1 MKLHGGCL
9 TNIGQIFDTKRQ
21 VNESFLCGYISKMA
35 AFPLKNH
42 AYIRLA
48 EAWYTMARRVRQHI
62 KHEGLKYQS
71 KSSFRRFQ
79 EI

>member
-1 MKLHGGCL
+1 
-9 TNIGQIFDTKRQ
+9 
-21 VNESFLCGYISKMA
+21 MA
-35 AFPLKNH
+35 AFPLKNNT
-42 AYIRLA
+42 YKRLT

-62 KHEGLKYQS
+62 KHKGLKYQS